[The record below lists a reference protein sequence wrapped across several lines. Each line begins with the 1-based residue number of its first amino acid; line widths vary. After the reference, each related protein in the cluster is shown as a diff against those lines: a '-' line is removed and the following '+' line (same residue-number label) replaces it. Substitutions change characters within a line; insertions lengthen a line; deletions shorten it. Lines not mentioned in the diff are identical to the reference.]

1 MLKCILWDFGD
12 TLADERWMLEPLD
25 GVPEWAEAWTEV
37 AGGELA
43 DAWNLGEINTSAVIA
58 AVAARLRVPVEQV
71 TDHVVRCCSD
81 LRFFETPLSI
91 ARRSELP
98 QALVTINP
106 DGFSSLV
113 VPRYGLAQ
121 LFRPIVTSWELHTLD
136 KGVLA
141 AHALEFLETDIHP
154 SEALLIDN
162 KRHNV
167 ESWERRGGRGY
178 VFRGEEHFRADL
190 GSSLREL
197 AASAARNAG

>member
-12 TLADERWMLEPLD
+12 TLADERWMLKPLD
-25 GVPEWAEAWTEV
+25 GVPEWAEAWTQV

-43 DAWNLGEINTSAVIA
+43 DAWNLGEIDTSAVIA

-71 TDHVVRCCSD
+71 ADHVVLCCSD
-81 LRFFETPLSI
+81 LRFFETPLGI
-91 ARRSELP
+91 ARSSKLP

-113 VPRYGLAQ
+113 VPRYGLAR

-136 KGVLA
+136 KGELA
-141 AHALEFLETDIHP
+141 AHALEFLGTDIHP
-154 SEALLIDN
+154 SEAILIDN

-178 VFRGEEHFRADL
+178 LFRSEEHFLADL

-197 AASAARNAG
+197 ALSVGRNAG